1 MITQIS
7 GVLAFLMLLAIDPAL
22 AHHVMDGAMPA
33 TFRQG
38 LLSGLGHPVIG
49 LDHLAAVIV
58 VGCLAATQPRGALL
72 VVGYVAATMIGAA
85 AHIGEATV
93 PNAEVFVAL
102 SVVALGL
109 VVFRSK
115 PLRRDLAF
123 ALFAGVGLVN
133 GYALGESIA
142 GAEPTPLL
150 AYFAGLAAIQTAIAL
165 AVMFGM
171 RWLAGRASLQ
181 LLLVRAV
188 GAFAISVGAMMLL
201 QRYAT
206 GA

>member
-1 MITQIS
+1 MVGI
-7 GVLAFLMLLAIDPAL
+7 VFALATIFVVDPAL
-22 AHHVMDGAMPA
+22 AHHPMGGATPT
-33 TFRQG
+33 TFWHG

-49 LDHLAAVIV
+49 LDHLAAIV
-58 VGCLAATQPRGALL
+58 AVGCLAATQPKGALL
-72 VVGYVAATMIGAA
+72 AAGYVVATMIGAA

-109 VVFRSK
+109 VVFRK
-115 PLRRDLAF
+115 VPLRRDLVF
-123 ALFAGVGLVN
+123 AMFAAVGLIN

-142 GAEPTPLL
+142 GAEPTPIV
-150 AYFAGLAAIQTAIAL
+150 AYFIGLAAIQTAIAL
-165 AVMFGM
+165 AVMFGVRM
-171 RWLAGRASLQ
+171 LTTRAPLQ
-181 LLLVRAV
+181 LLAMRVIGAFAV
-188 GAFAISVGAMMLL
+188 GAGAAMLL

>member
-1 MITQIS
+1 MVGI
-7 GVLAFLMLLAIDPAL
+7 VFALATIFVVDPAL
-22 AHHVMDGAMPA
+22 AHHPMGGTTPT
-33 TFRQG
+33 TFWHG

-49 LDHLAAVIV
+49 LDHLAAIV
-58 VGCLAATQPRGALL
+58 AVGCLAATQPKGALL
-72 VVGYVAATMIGAA
+72 AAGYVVATMIGAA

-109 VVFRSK
+109 VVFRK
-115 PLRRDLAF
+115 VPLRRDLVF
-123 ALFAGVGLVN
+123 AMFAAVGLIN

-142 GAEPTPLL
+142 GAEPTPIV
-150 AYFAGLAAIQTAIAL
+150 AYFIGLAAIQTAIAL
-165 AVMFGM
+165 AVMFGVRM
-171 RWLAGRASLQ
+171 LTTRAPLQ
-181 LLLVRAV
+181 LLAMRVIGAFAV
-188 GAFAISVGAMMLL
+188 GAGAAMLL

>member
-1 MITQIS
+1 
-7 GVLAFLMLLAIDPAL
+7 
-22 AHHVMDGAMPA
+22 MDGAMPT

-49 LDHLAAVIV
+49 LDHLAAVIA

-72 VVGYVAATMIGAA
+72 AAGYVVATMIGAA

-150 AYFAGLAAIQTAIAL
+150 AYFAGLATIQIAIAL

-171 RWLAGRASLQ
+171 RWLAGRAAFQ
-181 LLLVRAV
+181 LLLARAV

>member
-1 MITQIS
+1 MIGIVVS
-7 GVLAFLMLLAIDPAL
+7 LMAFFAADPAL
-22 AHHVMDGAMPA
+22 AHHVMGGEMPT
-33 TFRQG
+33 TFQQG

-49 LDHLAAVIV
+49 LDHLAAVIA
-58 VGCLAATQPRGALL
+58 VGCLAATQPRGTLL
-72 VVGYVAATMIGAA
+72 AAGYVIATMIGAA

-109 VVFRSK
+109 VVYRSK
-115 PLRRDLAF
+115 PLRQDLVF
-123 ALFAGVGLVN
+123 ALFAAVGLIN

-142 GAEPTPLL
+142 GAESTPLL
-150 AYFAGLAAIQTAIAL
+150 AYFAGLAAIQVAIAL

-171 RWLAGRASLQ
+171 RWLAGRASVQ

-188 GAFAISVGAMMLL
+188 GAFAISVGAVMLL